1 MSTRKIIKSITIV
14 SFLIISLMLLSCQ
27 NNGTDEKKS
36 YQSVNYVKIAPVV
49 QKDFASYL
57 HFSGMLFSEKSANI
71 APDVAA
77 KVLKFEV
84 KKGDYV
90 HKGDLLAIM
99 DSTQFVQAKA
109 QYESAAK
116 SYRRMLKLK
125 KTGTIDQQTFD
136 QVKAGYIAAKAAYEF
151 MKGNNRVRAPFD
163 GFITEKMKNV
173 GEVYMPMS
181 FSPAG
186 PAILRLVNID
196 QLKAKITVSDKDIS
210 KIKLNQKTI
219 ITTES
224 YPDLQFIGKVS
235 FVSPEADPMS
245 GTFTVEIKIDNKDHK
260 LKPNQFVNLSIAVK
274 EQKDALVIPKSAFIR
289 DSSVVFVAVNN
300 IAEQRSV
307 VPGIESEDEIQ
318 VLSGVQKGEMV
329 IFSGNVGLKD
339 STKITVQNN

>member
-1 MSTRKIIKSITIV
+1 MLTRKIIKSITMV
-14 SFLIISLMLLSCQ
+14 SLLIANFMLLSCQ
-27 NNGTDEKKS
+27 NNGADDKKA
-36 YQSVNYVKIAPVV
+36 YQSINYVNVAPVV

-57 HFSGMLFSEKSANI
+57 HFSGMFFSEKSANI

-77 KVLKFEV
+77 KVLKFAV
-84 KKGDYV
+84 KKGAYV

-109 QYESAAK
+109 QFESAAK

-125 KTGTIDQQTFD
+125 ETGTIDQQTFD
-136 QVKAGYIAAKAAYEF
+136 QVEAGYIAAKAAYEF